1 MFRLYN
7 VTGGEIVSQL
17 NSSSGGVRVSSSHLE
32 QAARRTGPVRTGD
45 DAARRRRRR
54 RQRRNV
60 AVALA
65 QDDFDR
71 RRRLNRIR
79 PRPVQPTIHPV
90 IIDFHSAMHVRPFVC
105 TFVSSL
111 QHVYTYVC
119 SM

>member
-45 DAARRRRRR
+45 DAVRRRRRR

-111 QHVYTYVC
+111 QHVCTYVC

>member
-45 DAARRRRRR
+45 AVRR

-111 QHVYTYVC
+111 QHVCTYVC

>member
-45 DAARRRRRR
+45 AVRRRRR

-111 QHVYTYVC
+111 QHVCTYVC

>member
-45 DAARRRRRR
+45 AVRRRRR

-60 AVALA
+60 ALALA
-65 QDDFDR
+65 QDDFD

-111 QHVYTYVC
+111 QHICRYVT
-119 SM
+119 ST

>member
-45 DAARRRRRR
+45 DAVQRRR
-54 RQRRNV
+54 RQRHNV

-65 QDDFDR
+65 QDDFD

-105 TFVSSL
+105 AFVSSL

-119 SM
+119 ST